1 MAEQSPGVKD
11 LWLLDGLE
19 DFREHSLRVLQQA
32 RRRVNLLSQ
41 DLDPQVLAESRF
53 IDGLSALARSSRY
66 VQIQVLLRDTRL
78 AKEISHPLVKL
89 AQRLST
95 KIEIRKVTQEPE
107 NNAREFLC
115 CDDQWLVY
123 KNDFQAYRGFANYAA
138 WQEVKRLRDDF
149 TYLWEYG
156 EPEPDFQLIYI

>member
-19 DFREHSLRVLQQA
+19 DFREHSLGVLQQA

-41 DLDPQVLAESRF
+41 DLDAQVLAESRF
-53 IDGLSALARSSRY
+53 IDELSALARSSRY